1 MRPGLVLVVGDITV
15 FSWWDDAV
23 LYAQRAAARTGR
35 RHVVRRWHE
44 RRWAVSEVGAC

>member
-1 MRPGLVLVVGDITV
+1 MRPGLVLVQGDRTI

-35 RHVVRRWHE
+35 RHQVRRLFDRKWV
-44 RRWAVSEVGAC
+44 VSEVGA